1 MDRTIPQR
9 SHVINLKFLKI
20 NLPSAHLLVH
30 NNLPMTIYQ
39 TKLQELEER
48 TIRFSVVVVR
58 TIGPYNKD
66 ITLRPLVNQLVRSAT
81 SIGANY
87 AEANN
92 ASSKA
97 DFRSKIYIA
106 KKEAAET
113 RYWLRIFSEL
123 VGESNFRSLQQ
134 EALELNLIFQKI
146 TSSLNLK
153 TGK

>member
-1 MDRTIPQR
+1 
-9 SHVINLKFLKI
+9 
-20 NLPSAHLLVH
+20 
-30 NNLPMTIYQ
+30 MTIYQ

-146 TSSLNLK
+146 TSTLNLK